1 MNNITTST
9 CKRTSLQTDDYCVHA
24 KKSDFI
30 EVTEWTNGEGKDI
43 LISSNG
49 KEERMSLTYGE
60 WQALCVVFN
69 YVEKDDA

>member
-1 MNNITTST
+1 MKSITTNT
-9 CKRTSLQTDDYCVHA
+9 CKRTSIQTGAYCINA

-43 LISSNG
+43 LISSNN

-60 WQALCVVFN
+60 WQALCVAFN
-69 YVEKDDA
+69 YVEKQL